1 MQKACVRISNHN
13 TFFKESFFFLTP
25 KRFKTLR
32 HRERKL
38 VHVPPAVI
46 YNTVKDVNNYKTF
59 VPYCFKSTVTSEK
72 EFSSRA
78 ELGVGF
84 GPIKEHYTSL
94 LKFDEPKFVEAHC
107 MDGRLFNSLICYWK
121 FSPVSS
127 KTDMAVIDFY
137 VEFEFRS
144 MLHSKLATVFF
155 NEVVKKMVS
164 AFEKEAKKQH
174 EAKKLT
180 R

>member
-1 MQKACVRISNHN
+1 MQKACIRVSIH
-13 TFFKESFFFLTP
+13 TTIFKESFLFLTP
-25 KRFKTLR
+25 KRFKTLK
-32 HRERKL
+32 HSERKL
-38 VHVPPAVI
+38 VDVPPAVI
-46 YNTVKDVNNYKTF
+46 YNTVKDVENYKTF

-72 EFSSRA
+72 ESSSRA
-78 ELGVGF
+78 ELGVRF
-84 GPIKEHYTSL
+84 GPVKEHYTSL
-94 LKFDEPKFVEAHC
+94 LKFNEPEFVEAHC
-107 MDGRLFNSLICYWK
+107 MDGRIFNSLTCYWK

-127 KTDMAVIDFY
+127 KLDSTVIDFH

-144 MLHSKLATVFF
+144 VLHSKLAKIFF
-155 NEVVKKMVS
+155 KEVLKKMVS